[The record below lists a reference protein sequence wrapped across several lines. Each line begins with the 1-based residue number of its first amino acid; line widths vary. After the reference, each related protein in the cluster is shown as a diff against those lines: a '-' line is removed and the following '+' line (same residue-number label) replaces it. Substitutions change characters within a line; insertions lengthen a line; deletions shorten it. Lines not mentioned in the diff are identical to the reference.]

1 MQALFKARFEQALES
16 QKLNIK
22 KKEQELRRKGINPD
36 DPVAMASIRRVAST
50 FFNAIDKKEGSPYV
64 FQRDKKAELE
74 SSGDLQQPEPDDESD
89 QEELNRFIAEI
100 EDAAHKE
107 WAAEEA
113 AEKEEFGKIRY
124 WNQEDLGDR
133 FRRSEQIGDEESNDN
148 IGGRSRNWSCAK
160 HGRNRINASD
170 NEDGDSSDDEEGW
183 DSSDGGDVS
192 EYETRDDDINKAHEK
207 SQMHNV
213 ARMKQHNILENKRV
227 SLKGNGPARS
237 HVEKTRKDSVSKD
250 KLSDL
255 EDAVYDLGDMEEQSD
270 IESRL
275 PGYDYGSYT
284 DQDNFDHRETDN
296 KNGKAGIGSS
306 LNNADRSEVI
316 RGGFGMARENGKSSG
331 NNGKFNSPI
340 DLDETWDSD

>member
-1 MQALFKARFEQALES
+1 
-16 QKLNIK
+16 
-22 KKEQELRRKGINPD
+22 
-36 DPVAMASIRRVAST
+36 MASIRRVAST

-64 FQRDKKAELE
+64 FQSDKKGGLE
-74 SSGDLQQPEPDDESD
+74 SSSDLQQPEPDDESD

-124 WNQEDLGDR
+124 WNREDFGDR
-133 FRRSEQIGDEESNDN
+133 FRRSEQIGDEESDDN
-148 IGGRSRNWSCAK
+148 IGGRSRNWSGAK
-160 HGRNRINASD
+160 HGRNRLNASD
-170 NEDGDSSDDEEGW
+170 NEDRDITDDDEGW

-192 EYETRDDDINKAHEK
+192 EDETRDDDLNKAHDK

-213 ARMKQHNILENKRV
+213 ARMKRDSILENKRV

-237 HVEKTRKDSVSKD
+237 HVEKTCKDSVSKD
-250 KLSDL
+250 MLSDL
-255 EDAVYDLGDMEEQSD
+255 EDAVYDLDDMEEQSD

-275 PGYDYGSYT
+275 PGYDYASYT
-284 DQDNFDHRETDN
+284 HQDNFDHRETDN

-306 LNNADRSEVI
+306 LNNGDRSEGI
-316 RGGFGMARENGKSSG
+316 RRGFGIARENGKSSG
-331 NNGKFNSPI
+331 DNGKFSSPR

>member
-74 SSGDLQQPEPDDESD
+74 SNGDLQQPEPDDESD

-113 AEKEEFGKIRY
+113 AEKEEFGNIRY
-124 WNQEDLGDR
+124 WNREDLNDR
-133 FRRSEQIGDEESNDN
+133 FRRSEQIGDEESDDN
-148 IGGRSRNWSCAK
+148 IGGRSRNWSGAK

-170 NEDGDSSDDEEGW
+170 NEDRDSSDDEEGW

-192 EYETRDDDINKAHEK
+192 ECETRDDDINKAHET

-213 ARMKQHNILENKRV
+213 ARMKRDKILENKRV

-250 KLSDL
+250 MLSDL
-255 EDAVYDLGDMEEQSD
+255 EDAVYDLDDMGEQSD

-275 PGYDYGSYT
+275 PGYDYGSCT
-284 DQDNFDHRETDN
+284 DQDNFNHRETDK

-306 LNNADRSEVI
+306 LNNPDRSEGI
-316 RGGFGMARENGKSSG
+316 RVARENGKSSG
-331 NNGKFNSPI
+331 NNGKFNSPR